1 MFTGLI
7 EEVGRINSSKPF
19 GGGLAIEI
27 FSKKLTKNAKV
38 GDSIAVNGVCLTIT
52 KLADCLFSFDAVS
65 ETINKTTL
73 RELKTG
79 AKVNLEPA
87 LKIGQNLGGHLVQG
101 HVNNTG
107 KLTSI
112 TNKGENY
119 LVTLSFPVELQ
130 KYIVNEGSIAIDG
143 ISLTVAQI
151 NSNELTCSII
161 PHTWK
166 NSNLCYKFI
175 GEKVNI
181 EVDILAKYAENF
193 RNNLHVGKQ
202 DLTEEWLKKIGY

>member
-7 EEVGRINSSKPF
+7 EDVGRIISSKSL
-19 GGGLAIEI
+19 GGGLTIEI
-27 FSKKLTKNAKV
+27 FSEKLTQNAKV
-38 GDSIAVNGVCLTIT
+38 GDSIAVNGICLTIT
-52 KLADCLFSFDAVS
+52 KLAERLFSFDAVY

-79 AKVNLEPA
+79 SKVNLEAA
-87 LKIGQNLGGHLVQG
+87 LKVGQNLGGHLVQG
-101 HVNNTG
+101 HINQTG
-107 KLTSI
+107 KITSI

-119 LVTLSFPVELQ
+119 LVTLSFPAELQ
-130 KYIVNEGSIAIDG
+130 KYIVKEGSIAVDG

-166 NSNLCYKFI
+166 NTNLCYKKT

-193 RNNLHVGKQ
+193 KSSLSVSREG
-202 DLTEEWLKKIGY
+202 LTEEWLKKIGY